1 MYHPRPS
8 ESKRWQGFSSATAKV
23 KRGWEMCWSLLRS
36 VLVYQTA
43 AAPLMSDKQWAGAQ
57 SLPHLFFL
65 SESWIY
71 IMTWQAAQ
79 IIQLLPRPI
88 NTKLSALIS
97 ALLHNE
103 AMFAHTEVEM
113 TQLDRMFSSRF
124 GIHVDRF
131 RWSFRQTLENKT
143 RSCSALWVSSKNA
156 TEWHYHPINN
166 YLIIWILGSNW
177 FNFKTASI
185 YFILK
190 TPWKQNWSSEIIHIR
205 QIKSFSSHIFD

>member
-1 MYHPRPS
+1 MVTIRVTISDMKNMSKSALHYLFLEFGSKSITMLHYVLWKLNNQKAKVSMHHLKPS
-8 ESKRWQGFSSATAKV
+8 ESKRWQGFSSVTAKV

-43 AAPLMSDKQWAGAQ
+43 AAPLMNDKQWAGAQ
-57 SLPHLFFL
+57 SPPHLFFL

-103 AMFAHTEVEM
+103 VMFAHT
-113 TQLDRMFSSRF
+113 
-124 GIHVDRF
+124 
-131 RWSFRQTLENKT
+131 
-143 RSCSALWVSSKNA
+143 
-156 TEWHYHPINN
+156 
-166 YLIIWILGSNW
+166 
-177 FNFKTASI
+177 
-185 YFILK
+185 
-190 TPWKQNWSSEIIHIR
+190 
-205 QIKSFSSHIFD
+205 